1 MLNYVFKFW
10 KRRIEM
16 QREAEIRFLVSLDEE
31 NVPLKIQWDATH
43 SDIEGMKP
51 CNATMISIWDS
62 EKKNT
67 LSIDLWTKDLT
78 VEEINIHYFQTI
90 MKMADTY
97 QRATNN
103 KGVAEMIRTF
113 GSEFADK
120 AVKEF
125 RVSK

>member
-1 MLNYVFKFW
+1 
-10 KRRIEM
+10 M
-16 QREAEIRFLVSLDEE
+16 QREAEIKFLVTLGDE

-43 SDIEGMKP
+43 SDIGGMKP

-62 EKKNT
+62 ERKNT

-103 KGVAEMIRTF
+103 KGIAELIRKF

-120 AVKEF
+120 TTEESTIAK
-125 RVSK
+125 

>member
-1 MLNYVFKFW
+1 
-10 KRRIEM
+10 M
-16 QREAEIRFLVSLDEE
+16 QRDAEIRVLVSLDEE
-31 NVPLKIQWDATH
+31 NAPLRIQWDATH

-51 CNATMISIWDS
+51 CSAAMISIWDS
-62 EKKNT
+62 ERKNT

-103 KGVAEMIRTF
+103 KDVAEMIRKF

-120 AVKEF
+120 AIEEF
-125 RVSK
+125 GVSK